1 MLKKILILSDGIP
14 GHFNQSKGIA
24 RLLAER
30 FECSVTT
37 EEISYRIN
45 FIRSIII
52 FLARILCKIGS
63 PMSFKMTTLLF
74 DNIIMKDFDL
84 IIAAGGNTAPLTAAL
99 KNLSNKPAIQLGSPR
114 GLHSSLF
121 DALITVEKYFESPTN
136 IVVDITPNLYSP
148 MICTEA
154 SRAEN
159 FKRHILF
166 LIGGNGI
173 GYFYSLEEWQVLISQ
188 IHTLYDSTKL
198 PITIVTSRRTHP
210 KVEEKFRHELA
221 SIDLEYSVWFHNGD
235 SNFNLAALLG
245 SAAKIFVTE
254 DSAMMISES
263 ISSGKNVST
272 LFPKEIKSPNRYK
285 KHIKKYED
293 LQYISRQSISNF
305 AIQEDR
311 ETQERVDVHQVRL
324 LELLMQKVNW

>member
-30 FECSVTT
+30 FESSITT

-45 FIRSIII
+45 FLRSIII

-63 PMSFKMTTLLF
+63 PMSFKMVTLFF

-121 DALITVEKYFESPTN
+121 DALITVEKYF
-136 IVVDITPNLYSP
+136 
-148 MICTEA
+148 
-154 SRAEN
+154 
-159 FKRHILF
+159 KRHILF

-173 GYFYSLEEWQVLISQ
+173 GYFYSLEEWQELISQ

-221 SIDLEYSVWFHNGD
+221 SIDMEYSVWFHKGD

-245 SAAKIFVTE
+245 SATKIFVTE

-293 LQYISRQSISNF
+293 LLYISRQSISNF
-305 AIQEDR
+305 VIQEDR
-311 ETQERVDVHQVRL
+311 ETQERVDIHQVRL
-324 LELLMQKVNW
+324 LELLTQKVNW

>member
-1 MLKKILILSDGIP
+1 M
-14 GHFNQSKGIA
+14 
-24 RLLAER
+24 
-30 FECSVTT
+30 C
-37 EEISYRIN
+37 
-45 FIRSIII
+45 IRD
-52 FLARILCKIGS
+52 R
-63 PMSFKMTTLLF
+63 
-74 DNIIMKDFDL
+74 
-84 IIAAGGNTAPLTAAL
+84 
-99 KNLSNKPAIQLGSPR
+99 SNKPAIQLGSPR

-173 GYFYSLEEWQVLISQ
+173 GYFYSLEEWQELISQ

-221 SIDLEYSVWFHNGD
+221 SIDMEYSVWFHKGD

-245 SAAKIFVTE
+245 SATKIFVTE

-293 LQYISRQSISNF
+293 LLYISRQSISNF
-305 AIQEDR
+305 VIQEDR
-311 ETQERVDVHQVRL
+311 ETQERVDIHQVRL
-324 LELLMQKVNW
+324 LELLTQKVNW